1 MLREF
6 LRGDF
11 GLGHMISAFTF
22 QLCCLDSMWRAN
34 SALAPT
40 SERHLKKK
48 KNLSDDRKQAND
60 FYAALTALV
69 KFSLTKPCL
78 DVREFNRN
86 CQISFR
92 NHNSL
97 YRWKHVRQSAVVD
110 LKGSAQP
117 PLTFVIFC
125 HLDPVCFIFAG
136 VKLAELLY
144 RTCLDV
150 ESLMNEQGCGVWLWV
165 GFSISPYCSSI
176 TSFATSWNTS
186 TTWI

>member
-1 MLREF
+1 MLWEF

-22 QLCCLDSMWRAN
+22 QLRCLDSMWRAN
-34 SALAPT
+34 SASAPT
-40 SERHLKKK
+40 SERHPKKK
-48 KNLSDDRKQAND
+48 PPTDDRMQAND

-78 DVREFNRN
+78 DMRQFNRN
-86 CQISFR
+86 CQISVR

-136 VKLAELLY
+136 VKLAKLLY
-144 RTCLDV
+144 RACLDV
-150 ESLMNEQGCGVWLWV
+150 ESLINEQGCGVWLWG